1 MENITF
7 GTYTKTEPVNPWS
20 DVIRQMIENG
30 PETSVTYTDNDD
42 TSRPLIRMA
51 ANANNRTAKFVN
63 VETVKVKGRPEQ
75 QITFILVGKRG
86 RKFAK

>member
-7 GTYTKTEPVNPWS
+7 GTYTKPEPVNPWN

-30 PETSVTYTDNDD
+30 PETSVTYTDNGD

-51 ANANNRTAKFVN
+51 ANMHNRTAKFVGD
-63 VETVKVKGRPEQ
+63 ETVTVKGKPQRNV
-75 QITFILVGKRG
+75 TFILVGKRG
-86 RKFAK
+86 RKYAK

>member
-7 GTYTKTEPVNPWS
+7 GTYTKPEPVNPWT
-20 DVIRQMIENG
+20 DVVRQMIENG

-63 VETVKVKGRPEQ
+63 VETVKVKGKPEQ

>member
-7 GTYTKTEPVNPWS
+7 GTYTKPEPVNPWT
-20 DVIRQMIENG
+20 DVVRQMIENG

-42 TSRPLIRMA
+42 TSRQFIRMA
-51 ANANNRTAKFVN
+51 ANTHNRTAKFVN
-63 VETVKVKGRPEQ
+63 VETVKVKGKPEQ

-86 RKFAK
+86 RKVVK

>member
-7 GTYTKTEPVNPWS
+7 GTYVKPATVNPWD
-20 DVIRQMIENG
+20 DVVRQMIENG
-30 PETSVTYTDNDD
+30 PETSVTYTDNND

-51 ANANNRTAKFVN
+51 ANMHNRTAKFVN
-63 VETVKVKGRPEQ
+63 IETVKVKGKPEQ

-86 RKFAK
+86 RKVVK